1 MYIIDLCNDDEFFDI
16 EGIASFAKKMIK
28 IKNDSSEKDF
38 QIDIY
43 MLIKLSLLLLIAT
56 AIVKRVFFAMHIIKS
71 ILQNKMIDKHINN
84 NLIAYIEKDIFD
96 EINNDVIM
104 KRFQNIKN

>member
-43 MLIKLSLLLLIAT
+43 AYQIVITSTNCNCYSEESFFCYAYYQEHIA
-56 AIVKRVFFAMHIIKS
+56 
-71 ILQNKMIDKHINN
+71 
-84 NLIAYIEKDIFD
+84 E
-96 EINNDVIM
+96 
-104 KRFQNIKN
+104 